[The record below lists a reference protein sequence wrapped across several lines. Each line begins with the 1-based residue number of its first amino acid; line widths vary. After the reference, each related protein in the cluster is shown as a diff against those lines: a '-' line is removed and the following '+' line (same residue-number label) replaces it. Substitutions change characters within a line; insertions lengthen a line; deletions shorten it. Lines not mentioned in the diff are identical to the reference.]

1 MADQRKKNDQDKGNL
16 EAESSMNEK
25 SNYRLDKLTE
35 LMEKTGDVYSP
46 LLMEELQHRLEFVI
60 QDFNKELKALIKGS
74 FKKWD
79 NIDSKLRDLMAENL
93 PIPQNQS
100 LTEKSED
107 SNTPDFIKDVEFGPL
122 RSK

>member
-1 MADQRKKNDQDKGNL
+1 MADQRKENDQDKGNL

-25 SNYRLDKLTE
+25 SHYRLDKLTE

-60 QDFNKELKALIKGS
+60 QDFNKELETLIKGS
-74 FKKWD
+74 FEKWD

-93 PIPQNQS
+93 PIPENQS
-100 LTEKSED
+100 LTENSEN
-107 SNTPDFIKDVEFGPL
+107 SNTPDFIKDMEFGPL